1 MRVIVTGSRDWPWPE
16 PVWDELFTLAW
27 WCKERE
33 EDFRVYMGDCPS
45 GPDDYA
51 DKWVENHGPMVK
63 DFRMFFADW
72 DKHGKAAGPIRN
84 REMIDYVKGMEMDDE
99 VICLAY
105 RLNGSRGTTDCMD
118 RAYKAGF
125 EVRSWDLSRRVGR
138 KP

>member
-33 EDFRVYMGDCPS
+33 
-45 GPDDYA
+45 
-51 DKWVENHGPMVK
+51 
-63 DFRMFFADW
+63 
-72 DKHGKAAGPIRN
+72 
-84 REMIDYVKGMEMDDE
+84 
-99 VICLAY
+99 
-105 RLNGSRGTTDCMD
+105 
-118 RAYKAGF
+118 F